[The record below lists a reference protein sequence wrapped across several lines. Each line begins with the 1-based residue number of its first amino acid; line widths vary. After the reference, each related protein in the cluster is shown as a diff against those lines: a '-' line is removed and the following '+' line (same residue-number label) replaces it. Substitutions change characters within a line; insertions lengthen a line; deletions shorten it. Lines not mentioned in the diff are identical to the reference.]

1 MELIK
6 NVKGTILDQTLI
18 WNGLE
23 LKPKT
28 EFQFSLTEKQYNLL
42 KDRFVKFESD
52 FENSNK
58 EIIVEE
64 KLENNKPLE
73 DNVLIKSSEEK
84 IDLIE
89 EKNINEN
96 EVDLENLTEL
106 ISKRESIVEQQEEQ
120 KRIAFERKKMEE
132 VRPIPKQIKRK
143 PIKK

>member
-28 EFQFSLTEKQYNLL
+28 EFSFSLTEKQYNLL
-42 KDRFVKFESD
+42 EDRYVKFESD
-52 FENSNK
+52 FNNSNE

-73 DNVLIKSSEEK
+73 VDIVEKLNEEITELAKQEIANEEENVLN
-84 IDLIE
+84 D
-89 EKNINEN
+89 
-96 EVDLENLTEL
+96 LTEL